1 MHDNSRREN
10 TFPVP
15 EEEQRSMAAAKKDS
29 HRFNSCRNCD
39 YWSGGESMLVP
50 SVLKIVTMRSMYTRT
65 LK

>member
-39 YWSGGESMLVP
+39 YWSGVR
-50 SVLKIVTMRSMYTRT
+50 VC
-65 LK
+65 